1 MDLRF
6 TLSEGT
12 LDKRVLP
19 ILEAGSLP
27 GGIGIEAGV
36 IGASHFVSYLIE
48 GKGVLNEVF
57 ACMELDPSAKA
68 HWGPLGEVLGA
79 VDLSFPSLGVK
90 YSFVPALKGWEEAQA
105 QLQKIEHKIAAIK
118 ATGSKHRLGLRF
130 DFPADKEGRTP
141 KTLVWVHQSSGYEVH
156 VETVH
161 SYPHEN
167 LIVST
172 RSTIN
177 LQKRSVS

>member
-12 LDKRVLP
+12 LDKRALH
-19 ILEAGSLP
+19 ILETGSLP

-36 IGASHFVSYLIE
+36 IGASHYVSYLID

-57 ACMELDPSAKA
+57 ACVELDPSAKA
-68 HWGPLGEVLGA
+68 HWGPLGEILGT

-90 YSFVPALKGWEEAQA
+90 YSFTPVVKGWEEAQA
-105 QLQKIEHKIAAIK
+105 QLQKIEHQIAEVK
-118 ATGSKHRLGLRF
+118 AAGSKHRLGLRF
-130 DFPADKEGRTP
+130 DFPVDKEGRTP
-141 KTLVWVHQSSGYEVH
+141 KTLVWVHQSAGYEVR

-167 LIVST
+167 LVVST

-177 LQKRSVS
+177 LQKRSVT